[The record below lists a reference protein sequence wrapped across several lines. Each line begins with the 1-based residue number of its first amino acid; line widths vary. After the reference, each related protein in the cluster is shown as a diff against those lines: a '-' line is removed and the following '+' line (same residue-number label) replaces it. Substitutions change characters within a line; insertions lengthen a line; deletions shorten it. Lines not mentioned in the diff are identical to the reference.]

1 MTIQTRKPTAKP
13 SWPVLLLAGAE
24 KAGKSYACALASS
37 SEKVGRTL
45 WVSVGETDP
54 DQYGAIPGADFE
66 IVQHDGTVRGIL
78 GVLVE
83 IASLPP
89 AEDGRPTLLVVDSMT
104 RLWEMVTDQLQA
116 TADAR
121 AKKSNKGP
129 DAPISMDLWNRGKG
143 MWKHIVQA
151 INAHQGPVLLTA
163 RLEPV
168 TVLDEKG
175 KPTPIKADK
184 IKTEKSLPYD
194 VDGVVQMPERG
205 RTIIS
210 GLRSVV
216 VKLDGPTEYPDFTVD
231 SLWSSLGLGDAGRRR
246 VSEPAEPESTD
257 PEAPQMEA
265 A

>member
-1 MTIQTRKPTAKP
+1 MTIKTRKPTGRP
-13 SWPVLLLAGAE
+13 SWPVLLIAGGE
-24 KAGKSYACALASS
+24 KTGKSYSCALASAS
-37 SEKVGRTL
+37 QKVGRTL

-54 DQYGAIPGADFE
+54 DQYSAIPGADFD
-66 IVQHDGTVRGIL
+66 IVEHDGTVRGIL
-78 GVLVE
+78 AVLVE

-89 AEDGRPTLLVVDSMT
+89 EEKPTLLVVDSMT

-121 AKKSNKGP
+121 AKKYNKGP
-129 DAPISMDLWNRGKG
+129 EAPISMDLWNRGKG
-143 MWKHIVQA
+143 MWRHIMQA

-168 TVLDEKG
+168 TVMDEKG

-184 IKTEKSLPYD
+184 IRSEKSLPYD

-257 PEAPQMEA
+257 PEASQMEA

>member
-1 MTIQTRKPTAKP
+1 MALTTRKPSAKP

-24 KAGKSYACALASS
+24 KSGKSYGCALASAS
-37 SEKVGRTL
+37 DKISRTL

-66 IVQHDGTVRGIL
+66 IVEHDGSVNGIL
-78 GVLVE
+78 QVLTE

-89 AEDGRPTLLVVDSMT
+89 EEKPVLLVVDSMT
-104 RLWEMVTDQLQA
+104 RLWEMVTDALQVTA
-116 TADAR
+116 TNR
-121 AKKSNKGP
+121 AKKNGKNAE

-143 MWKHIVQA
+143 MWKHLVHA
-151 INAHQGPVLLTA
+151 INAHNGPVLLTA

-168 TVLDEKG
+168 TVMDDRG
-175 KPTPIKADK
+175 RPTPIKADK

-194 VDGVVQMPERG
+194 VDGVIQMPERG
-205 RTIIS
+205 RTIID

-231 SLWSSLGLGDAGRRR
+231 ALWSSLGLGDTSPRR
-246 VSEPAEPESTD
+246 VSEPAQPETLD
-257 PEAPQMEA
+257 VDA

>member
-1 MTIQTRKPTAKP
+1 MTIKTRKPTGRP
-13 SWPVLLLAGAE
+13 SWPVLLIAGGE
-24 KAGKSYACALASS
+24 KTGKSYSCALASAS
-37 SEKVGRTL
+37 PKVGRTL

-66 IVQHDGTVRGIL
+66 VVEHDGTVRGIL

-121 AKKSNKGP
+121 AKKFNKGP

-143 MWKHIVQA
+143 MWRHIMQA
-151 INAHQGPVLLTA
+151 INA
-163 RLEPV
+163 
-168 TVLDEKG
+168 TVMDEKG

-184 IKTEKSLPYD
+184 IRSEKSLPYD

-257 PEAPQMEA
+257 PEDPQMEA